1 MGFLRGHLSRN
12 QGERCEVALEC
23 GARVGLPLCAGELAT
38 GSPVTLGIRPEHL
51 NIARPGHAFQG
62 LLRVAADVSERLG
75 SDSFC
80 HVRADSGEM
89 LTLRVRGD
97 FAPDYGAP
105 LELGF
110 DPAHCHL
117 FDSNGQAL
125 DKRLQQ
131 AA

>member
-1 MGFLRGHLSRN
+1 MSEMEHGPKTVVSAEGLRQMEEKLKYMKTVR
-12 QGERCEVALEC
+12 RAEVA
-23 GARVGLPLCAGELAT
+23 
-38 GSPVTLGIRPEHL
+38 EHL

-110 DPAHCHL
+110 DPEHCHL